1 MFLIEL
7 KILTSFSLNFPAKNM
22 VFTMRLFWWILT
34 IVIIIYSYC
43 YASQSIFPTLK
54 TLFHL
59 VLITEKKTRQILSRA
74 QLEEPKNCEP
84 QLLKMTRKKEE
95 MTSDDDITIVCKKTQ
110 REKKI
115 HDQCEERRKKK

>member
-1 MFLIEL
+1 
-7 KILTSFSLNFPAKNM
+7 
-22 VFTMRLFWWILT
+22 MRLFCRILT
-34 IVIIIYSYC
+34 IVYIIYSYC

-54 TLFHL
+54 TPFHL

-84 QLLKMTRKKEE
+84 QLLKMTRKK

-115 HDQCEERRKKK
+115 HDQCEERRKKVNAAQTM

>member
-1 MFLIEL
+1 MFKNSRKVSFFSKIQTIYVGIVFLIEL

-22 VFTMRLFWWILT
+22 VFIMRLFWWILT

-84 QLLKMTRKKEE
+84 QLLKMTRKK
-95 MTSDDDITIVCKKTQ
+95 
-110 REKKI
+110 
-115 HDQCEERRKKK
+115 KKK